1 MVVSKDKVVSKEKI
15 EIISEGSIVKFYEH
29 GYTGD
34 IIKGVVTEVDNNLL
48 TVDSFDGNSWCLHEN
63 NVTLVLAN
71 GEVL

>member
-1 MVVSKDKVVSKEKI
+1 MQNRQINVSD
-15 EIISEGSIVKFYEH
+15 IVKFYEH

-34 IIKGVVTEVDNNLL
+34 IIKGVVVEVDNNLL
-48 TVDSFDGNSWCLHEN
+48 TIDSFDGNSWCLHEN